1 MPIEI
6 EPVVTTGVAKQIA
19 ENIRSAIMDGRLK
32 SDERLPTESELA
44 EQYGVSRPTI
54 REALKR
60 LAAQNLIRSRRGP
73 AGGNFVARPQ
83 PDDLAEGLS
92 SAVRLMVGVGAF
104 DLDEI
109 ARTRMEMEAICC
121 RLAAD
126 NRTDEHLARMRA
138 ELEVQRSHETSDVD
152 FCASDVRFHRALVDA
167 AGNRLLGFLM
177 VTLIE
182 ALLPVSNLIAFLI
195 PEREQII
202 AFHRAILAG
211 LEAHDAEAAVEAS
224 NALIAYLRDRHE
236 RAIAVP
242 RTRHAVQ
249 QAKS

>member
-6 EPVVTTGVAKQIA
+6 EPVVTAGVAKQIA

-60 LAAQNLIRSRRGP
+60 LAAQNLVRSRRGP
-73 AGGNFVARPQ
+73 TGGNFIARPE
-83 PDDLAEGLS
+83 PDELAEGMS

-109 ARTRMEMEAICC
+109 AHTRTEMEAICC
-121 RLAAD
+121 RLAAEHRD
-126 NRTDEHLARMRA
+126 DEHLERMRA
-138 ELEVQRSHETSDVD
+138 ELAIQQSHETNDVD
-152 FCASDVRFHRALVDA
+152 FCASDVRFHRAIVDA
-167 AGNRLLGFLM
+167 ADNRLLGFLM

-182 ALLPVSNLIAFLI
+182 ALLPVSNVIAFLI

-202 AFHRAILAG
+202 AFHRAIIAG
-211 LEAHDAEAAVEAS
+211 LEARDGEATVTAS
-224 NALIAYLRDRHE
+224 NALIAYLRERHE
-236 RAIAVP
+236 RAIAIP
-242 RTRHAVQ
+242 RPPGRVR
-249 QAKS
+249 